1 MIKYP
6 SLFFTL
12 LISISA
18 VAQTPKTAE
27 SKATEVKLFFQGAE
41 VKRNSELRL
50 EKGKNEILIPGLS
63 SSIDVTSVNLGINP
77 SCKVVS
83 AYIEEMSGHSANEK
97 SLEKALLK
105 LEELN
110 SRFSLLALQKQALEE
125 EKRSLIN
132 NSTRVGTAQGINLTD
147 LDQTLGYMRKKQEE
161 INLLILKKEAE
172 KKEVENATANLKAK
186 ITLLEERSEA
196 TSSTLHLTIESENP
210 QVTTI
215 HFTYYL
221 QSCAW
226 APFYN
231 IFNKGAGEPLD
242 IEYKAHI
249 LNNSGEDWIKVKLAL
264 LPGNPAGGLDLPEME
279 TWTLGYS
286 QRTRSGRVRS
296 YRESGS
302 EGNFSNKQMKN
313 GQSAE
318 PGKMVLRE
326 IEIEEGFQIFEI
338 AGLHDI
344 PNNNHAYKA
353 DIARFTRN
361 ASYYYK
367 TIPKIESKAYLLAQ
381 LQDWEDMRLIEGE
394 ANVYSDR
401 TFMGR
406 TYIDPMAAGDT
417 LEISLGPDPGIQITR
432 VKKKDKSKKRF
443 IGTQLTESLAYEI
456 DIRNLN
462 KKPVY
467 IEVIDQI
474 PVAQQSD
481 IQISL
486 DEAAGAEHTEN
497 IGRLSWKLEVPPVN
511 TAKLRLGYSVKY
523 PRDKVV
529 KIKRTGKLLCPS
541 HFW

>member
-1 MIKYP
+1 MIRYP
-6 SLFFTL
+6 SLLFTL

-18 VAQTPKTAE
+18 VAQSTKIAE

-41 VKRNSELRL
+41 VKRNSDLRL

-83 AYIEEMSGHSANEK
+83 VYVEEGSGHSENERN
-97 SLEKALLK
+97 LENALQT

-110 SRFSLLALQKQALEE
+110 SRISLLTLQKQALEE

-132 NSTRVGTAQGINLTD
+132 NSTRVGTAQGINLSD
-147 LDQTLGYMRKKQEE
+147 LDHTLSYMRKKQEE
-161 INLLILKKEAE
+161 INLLILKKDTEKREAE
-172 KKEVENATANLKAK
+172 KQATDHKAK
-186 ITLLEERSEA
+186 ITLLEERTEA
-196 TSSTLHLTIESENP
+196 TSSTLHLTIESESP

-249 LNNSGEDWIKVKLAL
+249 LNNSGEDWAKVKLAL
-264 LPGNPAGGLDLPEME
+264 LPGNPAGGLDLPQME

-296 YRESGS
+296 YREAGS
-302 EGNFSNKQMKN
+302 EGNFSDKQMKN

-318 PGKMVLRE
+318 PGKLVLRE

-344 PNNNHAYKA
+344 PNNNHAYKV

-394 ANVYSDR
+394 ANVYSDL